1 MLIQPAPV
9 YIPTMNKTLVNIR
22 YAFLPIPVVLGVYIN
37 AEEWRTLPILSAAL
51 HQLSN
56 TYGPE
61 IKNVWLADIPSPLL
75 AKLTIPRQE
84 EANVGTNPNDIIL
97 QSTQSNEATELTDIV
112 LREAGGL
119 AEFAKKHG
127 DVIIDLCERKT
138 IKRDLGT
145 PLVRC
150 AMALLLFVGLYMYS
164 IGDVYTILRGA
175 VFSMIG
181 GWFTLPWACKCKVV
195 VR

>member
-1 MLIQPAPV
+1 MLRQPAPT
-9 YIPTMNKTLVNIR
+9 YIPKMNKTLVNIR
-22 YAFLPIPVVLGVYIN
+22 YAFLPIPVVLGVHIN

-51 HQLSN
+51 YQLKN

-75 AKLTIPRQE
+75 AKLTIPRQQK
-84 EANVGTNPNDIIL
+84 AGDDIIL
-97 QSTQSNEATELTDIV
+97 QDTQSNDTTELTDII
-112 LREAGGL
+112 LREAGGV
-119 AEFAKKHG
+119 AEFAKQHG
-127 DVIIDLCERKT
+127 DIIIDLCERKT
-138 IKRDLGT
+138 IKREFGT

-150 AMALLLFVGLYMYS
+150 AMALLLFVSLYMYS

-181 GWFTLPWACKCKVV
+181 AWSTLPWACKCKVV